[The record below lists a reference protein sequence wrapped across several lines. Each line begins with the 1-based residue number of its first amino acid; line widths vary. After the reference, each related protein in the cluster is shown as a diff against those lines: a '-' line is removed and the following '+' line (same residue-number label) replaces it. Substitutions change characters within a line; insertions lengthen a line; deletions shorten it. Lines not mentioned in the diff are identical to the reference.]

1 MLKLPSQLAALLVQF
16 VVVNAWAGE
25 LSFASTTASVDENA
39 STLTITVL
47 RTGDASS
54 AASVSIASTDG
65 TAKSPEDYNAISS
78 TLNWDAGSS
87 DSKTVD
93 ITISDNNIVADDKLF
108 TLALSSVTGD
118 TIGSNDTMAV
128 TIVDYEEGTLQFDG
142 EIFRAS
148 EDSKIAKIKI
158 SRTSGS
164 SGSVGATVLLSS
176 GTAVEGED
184 YIGTQTSISIGDGLS
199 ETTLEI
205 TLKNDDVGESTETLT
220 LTLSLP
226 TGNALLGTQSTST
239 VEIIDTDA
247 DFTTLAPKIS
257 IVADNI
263 KQPDV
268 IDLSVPSVIDNSK
281 TYLELINE
289 IGLLSISK
297 LTAVQTST
305 GNIEIAFGED
315 KYYLRPTKV
324 TRNLLDIPGGVW
336 EWEGGIYKFVTD
348 VSHVID
354 MHPGIASIE
363 TLQEALS
370 ALQMPELVISDQ
382 GNIEIQKDQGIPKL
396 ETKPSGE
403 IVINASYF
411 DRWLIRPYALVRS
424 SLNGLS
430 GIFEEPHP
438 TEAGYGAIALYY
450 NDGNNDKVQYFH
462 SAPANF
468 SELEAAIRRR
478 IGYIDVKFES
488 FGITEFSLL
497 TLDSGRETI
506 RLVPDYTL
514 GKITDL
520 TPDLQG
526 FFDEDD
532 LNYDGIHDYRM
543 VYSNGDVQIFY
554 GAR

>member
-78 TLNWDAGSS
+78 TLDWDAGSS

-108 TLALSSVTGD
+108 TLTLSSVTGD
-118 TIGSNDTMAV
+118 TIGSNNTMAV

-142 EIFRAS
+142 GIFRAS

-158 SRTSGS
+158 LRTSGS
-164 SGSVGATVLLSS
+164 SGSVGATVSLSN

-205 TLKNDDVGESTETLT
+205 TLKNDDVGESTETLA

-226 TGNALLGTQSTST
+226 TGNALLGTQSTTT

-257 IVADNI
+257 IVAENI
-263 KQPDV
+263 TQPDL
-268 IDLSVPSVIDNSK
+268 IDLNVPSVIDNSK

-289 IGLLSISK
+289 IGLLSISR
-297 LTAVQTST
+297 LTAVQSST
-305 GNIEIAFGED
+305 GIIEIAFGED
-315 KYYLRPTKV
+315 KFYLRPTKV
-324 TRNLLDIPGGVW
+324 TRNLLDIPVGVW

-348 VSHVID
+348 VNHVID

-396 ETKPSGE
+396 EKNPNGE
-403 IVINASYF
+403 IIINASYY

-438 TEAGYGAIALYY
+438 TEADYSAIALYY
-450 NDGNNDKVQYFH
+450 KDGNNDKVQYFH

-468 SELEAAIRRR
+468 SELESAIRRR
-478 IGYIDVKFES
+478 IGYIDVNFEG

-497 TLDSGRETI
+497 TIDSGRETI

-526 FFDEDD
+526 FFDESD
-532 LNYDGIHDYRM
+532 LNNDGINDYRM
-543 VYSNGDVQIFY
+543 VYSNGDEQIFY
-554 GAR
+554 GAE

>member
-78 TLNWDAGSS
+78 TLDWDAGSS

-118 TIGSNDTMAV
+118 TIGSNNTMAV

-164 SGSVGATVLLSS
+164 SGSVGATVLLSN

-257 IVADNI
+257 IVAENI
-263 KQPDV
+263 KQPDL

-315 KYYLRPTKV
+315 KFYLRPTKV

-396 ETKPSGE
+396 EKNQTGRLLSMPRTT
-403 IVINASYF
+403 IA
-411 DRWLIRPYALVRS
+411 
-424 SLNGLS
+424 GLS
-430 GIFEEPHP
+430 D
-438 TEAGYGAIALYY
+438 LM
-450 NDGNNDKVQYFH
+450 
-462 SAPANF
+462 
-468 SELEAAIRRR
+468 LW
-478 IGYIDVKFES
+478 
-488 FGITEFSLL
+488 
-497 TLDSGRETI
+497 LDR
-506 RLVPDYTL
+506 
-514 GKITDL
+514 
-520 TPDLQG
+520 
-526 FFDEDD
+526 
-532 LNYDGIHDYRM
+532 
-543 VYSNGDVQIFY
+543 
-554 GAR
+554 A

>member
-54 AASVSIASTDG
+54 AASVSITSTDG

-118 TIGSNDTMAV
+118 TIGSNNTMAV

-354 MHPGIASIE
+354 MYPGIASIE

-396 ETKPSGE
+396 ETKPNGE

-438 TEAGYGAIALYY
+438 TEASYGAIAFYY
-450 NDGNNDKVQYFH
+450 NDGKNDKVQYFH

-468 SELEAAIRRR
+468 SELESAIRRR
-478 IGYIDVKFES
+478 IGYIDVNFEG

-526 FFDEDD
+526 FFDESD
-532 LNYDGIHDYRM
+532 LNNDGINDYRM
-543 VYSNGDVQIFY
+543 VYSNGDEQIFY
-554 GAR
+554 GAE